1 MPDNIYLN
9 ELEGVAKDDVDAL
22 RLAEKSYGNSWKKRG
37 GVGAYMMLARKID
50 RIEMQAKKSGYDI
63 FQAVAVDNRPEG
75 LIDDIRDLRRYLML
89 VEAELR
95 ASGRCP
101 GKLAKDIEEGC
112 ASKGGTSRDLTN
124 VMPGGICTDALL
136 AKKEENFLIHLGS
149 HPVISYNM
157 SAAIGMKLVKYVRQ
171 TLGESVLSEVKL
183 ANGIPLHCP
192 MKTQEKYIAFI
203 TGIAEKVIE
212 AYSAGHFQ
220 MLLDGFCGAEAD
232 DTPPAS
238 VLHPR

>member
-37 GVGAYMMLARKID
+37 GIGAFMMLARKID
-50 RIEMQAKKSGYDI
+50 RIEMQAKKAGYDI
-63 FQAVAVDNRPEG
+63 FEAVARDTRSEG

-101 GKLAKDIEEGC
+101 GKLAKDIEDGS
-112 ASKGGTSRDLTN
+112 ASKGSTSRDLTN
-124 VMPGGICTDALL
+124 MMPTTGDRNFNIQIGSKNYLL
-136 AKKEENFLIHLGS
+136 HDQ
-149 HPVISYNM
+149 
-157 SAAIGMKLVKYVRQ
+157 IGMRVVKYVRKH
-171 TLGESVLSEVKL
+171 LGESVLAEVKI
-183 ANGIPLHCP
+183 ANGLSVGAPIPTRH
-192 MKTQEKYIAFI
+192 KYVMFIAGLCDKI
-203 TGIAEKVIE
+203 VE
-212 AYSAGHFQ
+212 AYSQEH
-220 MLLDGFCGAEAD
+220 LDTEVLAYEVED

-238 VLHPR
+238 VLHPQ